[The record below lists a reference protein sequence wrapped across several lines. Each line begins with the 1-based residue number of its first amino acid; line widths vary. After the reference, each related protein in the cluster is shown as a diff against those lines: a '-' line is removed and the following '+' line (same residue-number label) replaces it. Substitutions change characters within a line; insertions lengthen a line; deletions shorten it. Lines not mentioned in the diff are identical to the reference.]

1 MKKDNVT
8 NKNKAEQ
15 EGKKAKKQHAPAK
28 VVKTAVLGTVLGLFA
43 SAIVGLSVA
52 LYFSQKSVQT
62 HETYQRQMDAVYS
75 RAYYDLL
82 DGASDL
88 GIQLRKISVSNSP
101 KMQQSLLYEVWGTAQ
116 LAEDNLG
123 MFESKD
129 DGILK
134 AQKFVNQ
141 LGDYTHSLA
150 LKISDGH
157 PLSAEDRHKLQRMG
171 DMADTYKNALQSVRQ
186 NLQDGQ
192 MFIEDGG
199 ALDNFASAFSEFSEP
214 SFEYPE
220 MIYDGPFSSALE
232 NREAYGLVG
241 AEIDKQKG
249 MDIVKDLFDG
259 YRPRSVEFVGQADG
273 DITTLDYTFTSG
285 DDRCYVQIAKKGG
298 MLISFN
304 TSPVN
309 DESAVILEASETCQQ
324 SALRF
329 ASRVGF
335 EDMTTVWSSSAG
347 GECVINLA
355 PVQSGAILY
364 PDLIKV
370 KVRESDLRVIGFDA
384 THYAFNHRERD
395 LAAPTISATDAQ
407 STLSVQ
413 PISEGRLAL
422 IPLRETAEVLTYE
435 FECHSDGTYY
445 VYIDARTGE
454 EVNIL
459 YVVSDDAGMRT
470 M

>member
-1 MKKDNVT
+1 MKKDNVN

-15 EGKKAKKQHAPAK
+15 DGKKAKKHAPAK

-150 LKISDGH
+150 LGISDGH
-157 PLSAEDRHKLQRMG
+157 PLSAEDRQKLQRMG

-241 AEIDKQKG
+241 TDIDEQKG
-249 MDIVKDLFDG
+249 MDIVKDLFEG
-259 YRPRSVEFVGQADG
+259 YRPRNVEFVGQADG

-298 MLISFN
+298 LLISFN

-309 DESAVILEASETCQQ
+309 DESAAIVEASETCQQ

-329 ASRVGF
+329 ASEVGF
-335 EDMTTVWSSSAG
+335 EDMTTVWSSSAD

-384 THYAFNHRERD
+384 THYAFNHRSRD
-395 LAAPTISATDAQ
+395 LVEPTISAADAQ
-407 STLSVQ
+407 STLSIP

-422 IPLRETAEVLTYE
+422 IPLRETREVLTYE
-435 FECHSDGTYY
+435 FECESDGTYY
-445 VYIDARTGE
+445 VYIDAQSGE

-459 YVVSDDAGMRT
+459 YVVSDDTGMRT